1 MYHIGQLILL
11 FLFNSVVVQ
20 ALHRTDTIGL
30 CPVKTLGMNRY
41 GGSQIALFV
50 DIGLHSALTR
60 SARRGVVGHFDIAK
74 TLKLNYVSELRLQ
87 NCFFL
92 DPGTSTKPFASTV
105 CHLRPT
111 H

>member
-1 MYHIGQLILL
+1 
-11 FLFNSVVVQ
+11 
-20 ALHRTDTIGL
+20 
-30 CPVKTLGMNRY
+30 MNRY

-50 DIGLHSALTR
+50 DIGLHYAVTG
-60 SARRGVVGHFDIAK
+60 SARRGLAGRFDIAK

-105 CHLRPT
+105 CPLWPT